1 MKIGMDGM
9 AISQKVGR
17 MDSSPKNQNLSNK
30 EKERDIKLRQTS
42 KDLEAI
48 FITQMFKAMEKTVP
62 KSSLMGSKN
71 TLASMMF
78 SSVMGQALANQGGVG
93 LADVIYRSLKEKE
106 TLPSLEEVKSNPLL
120 DNVQDFRLLNDSE
133 GE

>member
-1 MKIGMDGM
+1 LKIGMDGM